1 MAAVGEYWSALSG
14 VDGTKIDARS
24 DLDCSSTGTS
34 VHLVATGLNPIGAFL
49 HTFGTGTIY
58 NPFFQEFPEPGDR
71 SRPVDIRCGRHP
83 LLTWARL
90 QTERRFLLSFEIGG
104 TPTTPKE
111 FTPITTEVGSF
122 RSGPDI
128 ALQPAGGSG
137 LLYFAAFDTAGMLA
151 VHYNVMN
158 SGGASRADPVRLS
171 APVGTFAFSPTI
183 CTENGGYGVSSVNLV
198 AAAGGQLWY
207 SRTSS
212 ITAAFSSWTP
222 IADAPASSPDC
233 FVTGAQSVV
242 HVVTLTAAGTLREV
256 NGNGTAW
263 TVTDLGS
270 PR

>member
-1 MAAVGEYWSALSG
+1 M
-14 VDGTKIDARS
+14 
-24 DLDCSSTGTS
+24 
-34 VHLVATGLNPIGAFL
+34 VATGLNPIGAFL

-58 NPFFQEFPEPGDR
+58 NPFFQEFPSLAIAPGPSIFAAGDTHYYLGALA
-71 SRPVDIRCGRHP
+71 SGATFPA
-83 LLTWARL
+83 L
-90 QTERRFLLSFEIGG
+90 FEIGG

-111 FTPITTEVGSF
+111 FTPITTEAGSF

-137 LLYFAAFDTAGMLA
+137 LLYLAAFDTAGMLA

-158 SGGASRADPVRLS
+158 SGGASWADPVRLS

-183 CTENGGYGVSSVNLV
+183 CTENGGFGVSSVNLAV
-198 AAAGGQLWY
+198 AAGGQLWY

-256 NGNGTAW
+256 SGNGTAW